1 MATNTHKGIIYGAGI
16 SYRGTAF
23 NFTRDY
29 YDTYADLEAEK
40 KNWNI
45 YFPKYFITNVGGVLY
60 QYDGTTFNKFLESG
74 GKYASAED
82 LKLLQQTHVA
92 DQKANEEQIGAINI
106 QIQALD
112 SKVSTKADNKNAT
125 TSVAG
130 LMSAADKAKLDGIAE
145 EANKYSLPQATKTAL
160 GGIKTDANVSGKNY
174 AVQLDSTGAAYVNVP
189 WTDNNTTYSDM
200 TGATANAAGTHGL
213 VPAPAA
219 GKQASFLRGDGTWVV
234 PTDTNT
240 TYSVAHDGSSEDTV
254 KLIPNSGLSTS
265 ITINN
270 VKQAE
275 NATSAANAA
284 NAAKVSNALTIKGLT
299 SSGTLDTGQSYN
311 GSAAVSFE
319 AITFTE
325 IEAVING

>member
-1 MATNTHKGIIYGAGI
+1 MFIINTNFDLKAPF
-16 SYRGTAF
+16 F
-23 NFTRDY
+23 NFSRDY
-29 YDTYADLEAEK
+29 YDTYEDLEAEK
-40 KNWNI
+40 SSWKDW
-45 YFPKYFITNVGGVLY
+45 YPKYYIVNVGGVLY

-74 GKYASAED
+74 GNYASKTEFED
-82 LKLLQQTHVA
+82 L
-92 DQKANEEQIGAINI
+92 
-106 QIQALD
+106 
-112 SKVSTKADNKNAT
+112 TKAFRENKDSVNSSLTQLDTKIDNAVTELSKEAT
-125 TSVAG
+125 TSTAG
-130 LMSAADKAKLDGIAE
+130 RMSAADKVKLDGIAE
-145 EANKYSLPQATKTAL
+145 GANKYSLPQATKTAL

-174 AVQLDSTGAAYVNVP
+174 AVQLDNTGAAYVNVP

-240 TYSVAHDGSSEDTV
+240 TYSVKHEGDDESTV
-254 KLIPNSGLSTS
+254 QLVASAGLSTS

-275 NATSAANAA
+275 NAASAA

-311 GSAAVSFE
+311 GSTAVSFE
-319 AITFTE
+319 AITFAE
-325 IEAVING
+325 IEAAITGN